1 MSTAAPLT
9 APLMALSIGDWFNLF
24 LYYLSLSLLAV
35 GGAIATAPDMHRF
48 LVERQA
54 WLTDPQ
60 FNASIAIA
68 QAAPGPN
75 VLFIAL
81 LGWNVGINAGGPG
94 VMGWL
99 LGALGMAVCMLGVML
114 PSSLLTW
121 LATRWGHR
129 NRERRGVRAFKQ
141 GMAPVVIGLLVA
153 TSWVLARAHGEWTTD
168 WPLWL
173 LTATA
178 TLLVWRTKLHLL
190 WMLGAGA
197 VLGALGMA
205 VCMLGVM
212 LPSSLLTWTATRW
225 GHRNRERRG
234 VRAFKQGMAPIVI
247 GLVMATAWVLARAH
261 GEWTT
266 DWPLWLLTATATV
279 LVWRTK
285 LHLLWMLGA
294 GAVLGAL
301 GWV

>member
-1 MSTAAPLT
+1 MTAATAASRTSPVRITLQCGLT
-9 APLMALSIGDWFNLF
+9 AQAALTVGCSGAKPLGSS
-24 LYYLSLSLLAV
+24 Y
-35 GGAIATAPDMHRF
+35 APSS
-48 LVERQA
+48 A
-54 WLTDPQ
+54 GTC
-60 FNASIAIA
+60 SSA

-94 VMGWL
+94 VAGWL

-121 LATRWGHR
+121 TATRWGHR

-173 LTATA
+173 LTA
-178 TLLVWRTKLHLL
+178 
-190 WMLGAGA
+190 
-197 VLGALGMA
+197 
-205 VCMLGVM
+205 
-212 LPSSLLTWTATRW
+212 S
-225 GHRNRERRG
+225 
-234 VRAFKQGMAPIVI
+234 
-247 GLVMATAWVLARAH
+247 
-261 GEWTT
+261 
-266 DWPLWLLTATATV
+266 ATV

-294 GAVLGAL
+294 GALLGAL
-301 GWV
+301 GLV